1 MAAKKEKMR
10 IGLGYDIHRLV
21 KGRKLILGGVTIP
34 YPKGLLGHSD
44 ADVLCHAIADS
55 LLGAAALGDI
65 GQHFPNTDKRYKDI
79 SSLELLKDVL
89 TLIRKAGYTINNI
102 DCMIAAEAPRL
113 APHID
118 TMRNNI
124 ASALKIKDSQVS
136 VKATTNE
143 GLDDI
148 GKGRGIWA
156 QAVCLLETI
165 K

>member
-1 MAAKKEKMR
+1 MAAKKEKIR

-21 KGRKLILGGVTIP
+21 KGRRLVMGGVVIP

-44 ADVLCHAIADS
+44 ADVLCHAVADS

-79 SSLELLKDVL
+79 SSLKLLQDVL
-89 TLIRKAGYTINNI
+89 KLLRSSGYSIGNI
-102 DCMIAAEAPRL
+102 DCMVVAEAPRL
-113 APHID
+113 APHI
-118 TMRNNI
+118 TAMRRNI
-124 ASALKIKDSQVS
+124 AKALKLNISQVS
-136 VKATTNE
+136 VKATTSE
-143 GLDDI
+143 GLDDA

-156 QAVCLLETI
+156 QSVCLLEAG

>member
-1 MAAKKEKMR
+1 MAVKKEKFR

-21 KGRKLILGGVTIP
+21 KGRRLIMGGVTIP

-65 GQHFPNTDKRYKDI
+65 GQHFPDTDKRYEGI
-79 SSLELLKDVL
+79 SSLILLQDVL
-89 TLIRKAGYTINNI
+89 KLIRKAGYAINNI
-102 DCMIAAEAPRL
+102 DCMIAAEAPKL
-113 APHID
+113 APHV
-118 TMRNNI
+118 TAMRKNL
-124 ASALKIKDSQVS
+124 ASALKLKSSQVS

-156 QAVCLLETI
+156 QSVCLLEPD

>member
-1 MAAKKEKMR
+1 MR

-21 KGRKLILGGVTIP
+21 KGRRLIMGGVDIP
-34 YPKGLLGHSD
+34 YSKGLLGHSD
-44 ADVLCHAIADS
+44 ADVLCHAVADS

-65 GQHFPNTDKRYKDI
+65 GQHFPNTGKRYKDI
-79 SSLELLKDVL
+79 SSLILLQEVL
-89 TLIRKAGYTINNI
+89 KLIRKAGYAIINI
-102 DCMIAAEAPRL
+102 DCMVAAEAPKL
-113 APHID
+113 APHIVA
-118 TMRNNI
+118 MRNNI
-124 ASALKIKDSQVS
+124 ASALKIQGSQVS

-156 QAVCLLETI
+156 QTVCLLETV

>member
-1 MAAKKEKMR
+1 MAAKKEIIR

-21 KGRKLILGGVTIP
+21 KGRRLVMGGVTIP

-65 GQHFPNTDKRYKDI
+65 GQHFPDTNKRYKDI
-79 SSLELLKDVL
+79 SSLILLQDVL
-89 TLIRKAGYTINNI
+89 KLIQKSGYIINNI
-102 DCMIAAEAPRL
+102 DCMVAAEAPKL
-113 APHID
+113 APHI
-118 TMRNNI
+118 TAMRKNI
-124 ASALKIKDSQVS
+124 ASALKIKESQVS

-143 GLDDI
+143 GLGDI

>member
-1 MAAKKEKMR
+1 MAAKKEIMR
-10 IGLGYDIHRLV
+10 IGLGYDIHRLI
-21 KGRKLILGGVTIP
+21 KGRQLILGGVTIP

-79 SSLELLKDVL
+79 SSLILLKHVL
-89 TLIRKAGYTINNI
+89 ILTRKAGYTINNI

-113 APHID
+113 APHI
-118 TMRNNI
+118 TAMRRNL
-124 ASALKIKDSQVS
+124 ASALKLRSSQVS

>member
-1 MAAKKEKMR
+1 MAAKKKKIR

-21 KGRKLILGGVTIP
+21 KGRRLIMGGVIIP

-65 GQHFPNTDKRYKDI
+65 GLYFPNTDKRYKDI
-79 SSLELLKDVL
+79 SSLIILQNVLK
-89 TLIRKAGYTINNI
+89 LIRKSGYTISNI
-102 DCMIAAEAPRL
+102 DSMIAAEAPKL
-113 APHID
+113 APHI
-118 TMRNNI
+118 TAMRINI
-124 ASALKIKDSQVS
+124 ASALKLKASQVS

-156 QAVCLLETI
+156 QSVCLLETI

>member
-1 MAAKKEKMR
+1 MAAKKEKIR
-10 IGLGYDIHRLV
+10 VGLGYDIHRLV

-34 YPKGLLGHSD
+34 YPRGLLGHSD

-79 SSLELLKDVL
+79 SSLKLLKDVL
-89 TLIRKAGYTINNI
+89 ILIRKAGYTISNI
-102 DCMIAAEAPRL
+102 DCMIAAEAPKL
-113 APHID
+113 APHMAA
-118 TMRNNI
+118 MRNII
-124 ASALKIKDSQVS
+124 ASALKLKPSQVS
-136 VKATTNE
+136 VKATTSE
-143 GLDDI
+143 GLDDV

-156 QAVCLLETI
+156 QAVCLLEPI